1 MSRRASPTLIGA
13 FVLGAVTLAV
23 VTVLLVA
30 GGQVFQERPR
40 HVIYFEGA
48 AQGLQVGAP
57 VLFLGVKVGTVKQ
70 IQLGLDERND
80 RFTVLVTIEVEPDV
94 ARSRAGETIDLGK
107 RVTLKDLV
115 ERGLRAQLRIQS
127 LLTGQLYVD
136 LDFHPDKPAVFVAI
150 DSDVSEIPSIPTPVQ
165 EFTARIENVPWDRF
179 IAQVSAIGSALD
191 KLLAD
196 PATSEIPRRLEETL
210 AHLDVLVS
218 KLDAEAQPTM
228 AALRGNLAELQ
239 ETLLVARAALN
250 RLGAA
255 ADQVNMLASP
265 DAPVVAGLTRS
276 AEELS
281 NAARTVGAFAEEES
295 PSMVHLNTAL
305 QEMTKAARSLRMLA
319 ETWEQQ
325 PESLVRGKKAMEERP

>member
-13 FVLGAVTLAV
+13 FVLGAVILAV

-48 AQGLQVGAP
+48 AQGLQIGAP

-80 RFTVLVTIEVEPDV
+80 RFTVLVTVEVEPNV
-94 ARSRAGETIDLGK
+94 ARSRAGKAIDLGK
-107 RVTLKDLV
+107 RVTLKCLV

-150 DSDVSEIPSIPTPVQ
+150 DPDVSEIPSIPTPVQ

-179 IAQVSAIGSALD
+179 IAQVSAIGDALD

-196 PATSEIPRRLEETL
+196 PATSEIPRRLETAL
-210 AHLDVLVS
+210 THLDLLVS
-218 KLDAEAQPTM
+218 KLDAETQPTM
-228 AALRGNLAELQ
+228 AALRDDLTELQ
-239 ETLLVARAALN
+239 ATLLVAQAALN

-265 DAPVVAGLTRS
+265 EAPVAAGLTRA

-281 NAARTVGAFAEEES
+281 NAARTVGAVAGEES
-295 PSMVHLNTAL
+295 PSVVHLNAAL
-305 QEMTKAARSLRMLA
+305 QEMTKAARSLRVLA
-319 ETWEQQ
+319 ETLEQR
-325 PESLVRGKKAMEERP
+325 PESLLQGKKAMEERP